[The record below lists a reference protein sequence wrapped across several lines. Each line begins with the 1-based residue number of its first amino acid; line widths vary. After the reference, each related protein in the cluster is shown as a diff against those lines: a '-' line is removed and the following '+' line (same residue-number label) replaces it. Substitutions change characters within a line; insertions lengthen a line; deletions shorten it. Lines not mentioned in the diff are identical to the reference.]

1 MGKTVRIS
9 NSSLNSYGTR
19 VLTTGVDLEQYKRN
33 PIILWM
39 HNRAWRGTTNEV
51 LPIGYM
57 TNIRVEGDDI
67 LGDVE
72 LKATTDFEK
81 NIAEKWENGTLRMV
95 SPNFDVIAVDESPE
109 LALPG
114 QTRATV
120 TKSKITEV
128 SIVDIGGN
136 DDNLQLNYQGKQ
148 LKLTEGGDCP
158 DIPALHIINTKDKEE
173 MELKTIALAFGL
185 KDTATEADILA
196 LAAGMQTKDTKI
208 AELTKQLDS
217 LKLSGITG
225 KVDAAIAEGRLPAD
239 KKESMI
245 ALGKMDAGKLDE
257 VLSLMQKPV
266 KATELLGGAAGAPSP
281 AEGTALELSKATK
294 LSEVP
299 TEKWG
304 ELREKDLPLY
314 KKLYKAEYG
323 IDCIIA

>member
-19 VLTTGVDLEQYKRN
+19 VLTTGVDMEQYKRN

-39 HNRAWRGTTNEV
+39 HNRAFRGTTDEV
-51 LPIGYM
+51 LPIGNM
-57 TNIRVEGDDI
+57 ANIRTEGDDI

-72 LKATTDFEK
+72 IKATTDFEK
-81 NIAEKWENGTLRMV
+81 TIAEKWENGTLRMV
-95 SPNFDVIAVDESPE
+95 SPYFDVIAVDESPE

-120 TKSKITEV
+120 TKAKLIEI
-128 SIVDIGGN
+128 SIVDIGGG
-136 DDNLQLNYQGKQ
+136 DDNLQLAYNGKQ

-185 KDTATEADILA
+185 KDTATEADVLA
-196 LAAGMQTKDTKI
+196 LAAGIQAKDTQI
-208 AELTKQLDS
+208 TELKTQLDS
-217 LKLSGITG
+217 LKLAGITG
-225 KVDAAIAEGRLPAD
+225 KVDAAITEGRLPAD

-257 VLSLMQKPV
+257 VLSLMQKPL
-266 KATELLGGAAGAPSP
+266 KPTEIIGGAAGASAQPDGS
-281 AEGTALELSKATK
+281 LELSKATK
-294 LSEVP
+294 LSDVP

-314 KKLYKAEYG
+314 KKLYKGEYG

>member
-19 VLTTGVDLEQYKRN
+19 VLTTGVDMEQYKRN

-39 HNRAWRGTTNEV
+39 HNRAFRGTTDEV
-51 LPIGYM
+51 LPIGNM
-57 TNIRVEGDDI
+57 ANIRIEGDDI
-67 LGDVE
+67 LGEVE
-72 LKATTDFEK
+72 IKATTDFEK
-81 NIAEKWENGTLRMV
+81 TIAEKWENGTLRMV
-95 SPNFDVIAVDESPE
+95 SPWFDIIAVDESLD

-120 TKSKITEV
+120 TKAKLVEI
-128 SIVDIGGN
+128 SIVDIGGG
-136 DDNLQLNYQGKQ
+136 DDNLQLAYNGKQ

-158 DIPALHIINTKDKEE
+158 DIPSLHINNSNKDKEE

-185 KDTATEADILA
+185 KDTATEADVLA
-196 LAAGMQTKDTKI
+196 LAAGIQAKDTQI
-208 AELTKQLDS
+208 TELKTQLDS
-217 LKLSGITG
+217 LKLAGITG
-225 KVDAAIAEGRLPAD
+225 KVDAAITEGRLPAD

-257 VLSLMQKPV
+257 VLSLMQKPL
-266 KATELLGGAAGAPSP
+266 KPTEIIGGAAGASAQPDGS
-281 AEGTALELSKATK
+281 LELSKATK
-294 LSEVP
+294 LSDVP

-314 KKLYKAEYG
+314 KKLYKGEYG

>member
-9 NSSLNSYGTR
+9 NSSLNCYGTR
-19 VLTTGVDLEQYKRN
+19 VLTVGVDLEQYTRN

-39 HNRAWRGTTNEV
+39 HNRAWRGTTDEV

-120 TKSKITEV
+120 TKAKLTEV

-136 DDNLQLNYQGKQ
+136 DDNLQLNYNGKQ
-148 LKLTEGGDCP
+148 LKLSEGGGCP
-158 DIPALHIINTKDKEE
+158 DIPALHIINTKDNNE
-173 MELKTIALAFGL
+173 MELKTIALAFGMAE
-185 KDTATEADILA
+185 TATEAEVLA
-196 LAAGMQTKDTKI
+196 LAAGVRAKDTRI
-208 AELTKQLDS
+208 AELTSQLES
-217 LKLSGITG
+217 VTLAGITG

-257 VLSLMQKPV
+257 VLALMQKPV
-266 KATELLGGAAGAPSP
+266 RATEIIG
-281 AEGTALELSKATK
+281 GTAGGNAPAGGSLELSKATK